1 MRKDI
6 QMAYQSGRHFLQI
19 PGPANVPD
27 RVLRAM
33 AAPTIDHRG
42 RSPRTRVHRGS
53 PAFQAVAR
61 NRASSS
67 RVGAVAG
74 PGLVTDSAAAAFA
87 LRAAAVSAAPAASAA
102 MKAPL

>member
-1 MRKDI
+1 MT
-6 QMAYQSGRHFLQI
+6 YQSGRHFLQI
-19 PGPANVPD
+19 PGPTNVPD

-61 NRASSS
+61 NPASSVA
-67 RVGAVAG
+67 VGAVAPA
-74 PGLVTDSAAAAFA
+74 PGDRQRGGRV
-87 LRAAAVSAAPAASAA
+87 RAGRRQPGRSPGRGRR
-102 MKAPL
+102 